1 MKKIFSTALL
11 AFVGIALTGCDDFLD
26 DNRYPE
32 TKIVNNPL
40 YWSNPDNCQM
50 QVNRMKQYF
59 YGYGSGTGSGNFYFN
74 TLSDDQCGNSFTD
87 WKFTNVPNSSS
98 SYSDPYT
105 VIRGCNFIIEGV
117 NSSSLTDAQK
127 ANFIAQARLIR
138 GYEYYQLVRR
148 YGDVILVEKVE
159 DPEAEIL
166 YAERSPR
173 KTVMDYAYEDMKY
186 AAENISLQ
194 SGKQQ
199 FTKDLALAMLSD
211 LCLWEGTFW
220 KYCNKA
226 DNYYDPDEA
235 RSKHYLELCVTYSE
249 PLLSRYPIGDSY
261 AQLYN
266 QTWNA
271 DAKNGFVGLSGNS
284 EVIFATQYEKDV
296 FSNSI
301 TAYTCSSTAISG
313 LSKDA
318 FDSYLFRDGLPLAKT
333 TLNKT
338 DVGVR
343 EEHVEGAADNGPGL
357 SIQNLLNV
365 RDARL
370 AATTDPYIYYK
381 NLTWI
386 RWGANPMTSA
396 SGYGVRKY
404 DSPNITDV
412 TYRTTTGKN
421 YLCSPL
427 YWGAVVALN
436 YAEAKTELGTLTD
449 GDLDKTLNKL
459 YARALLPRQTVSTLT
474 AIADPANNMG
484 VSSLLWE
491 VRRCR
496 RCELIMDN
504 DYRYWDLVRWHKLDL
519 LDNTK
524 HPNVLLGANATNAP
538 VAPESTVGAYIN
550 GSFGRNRV
558 YDNRQYQWPI
568 PSGQITLNSNL
579 TQQPNWK

>member
-1 MKKIFSTALL
+1 MNKIFSTALL

-26 DNRYPE
+26 ENRYPE
-32 TKIVNNPL
+32 TSIVNNPL

-59 YGYGSGTGSGNFYFN
+59 YGYGSGTGYGNFYFN

-87 WKFTNVPNSSS
+87 WKFTNVPSSTS
-98 SYSDPYT
+98 SYSDPYV
-105 VIRGCNFIIEGV
+105 VIRGCNYIIEGV
-117 NSSSLTDAQK
+117 TGSSLSEAQK

-148 YGDVILVEKVE
+148 YGDVILIEKVE
-159 DPEAEIL
+159 NPDADIL
-166 YAERSPR
+166 YSARTDR

-186 AAENISLQ
+186 ASENITLQ

-199 FTKDLALAMLSD
+199 FSKDLAKAMLSE

-220 KYCNKA
+220 KYCTQA
-226 DNYYDPDEA
+226 DNYYAPDA
-235 RSKHYLELCVTYSE
+235 TRSKHYLELCVTYSE
-249 PLLSRYPIGDSY
+249 PLLASYPIGSNY

-266 QTWNA
+266 QPWSANA
-271 DAKNGFVGLSGNS
+271 QQGFVGLAGNS
-284 EVIFATQYEKDV
+284 EVIFATEYEKDV
-296 FSNSI
+296 FMNSV

-313 LSKDA
+313 LTKDV
-318 FDSYLFRDGLPLAKT
+318 FDAYLFRDGKPLAST

-338 DVGVR
+338 DVGVK
-343 EEHVEGAADNGPGL
+343 ENHVEGAANNGPGL
-357 SIQNLLNV
+357 SIQNLLDV

-381 NLTWI
+381 GLTWI

-404 DSPNITDV
+404 DNPNIPDVLDRTD
-412 TYRTTTGKN
+412 TGKN

-427 YWGAVVALN
+427 YWGAVIALN
-436 YAEAKTELGTLTD
+436 YAEAKAELNTLTD
-449 GDLDKTLNKL
+449 ADLNKTLNKL
-459 YARALLPRQTVSTLT
+459 YARAELPNQTVASLS
-474 AIADPANNMG
+474 AIADPANNMR
-484 VSSLLWE
+484 VSSLIWE

-504 DYRYWDLVRWHKLDL
+504 DYRYWDLVRWHQLNL
-519 LDNTK
+519 LDSNDY
-524 HPNVLLGANATNAP
+524 PNILLGANATNAP
-538 VAPESTVGAYIN
+538 VAPESVTGVYVN
-550 GSFGRNRV
+550 SSFGRNRI

-568 PSGQITLNSNL
+568 PSGQITLNPKL
-579 TQQPNWK
+579 EQQPNWK

>member
-271 DAKNGFVGLSGNS
+271 DANNGFVGLSGNS

>member
-11 AFVGIALTGCDDFLD
+11 AFVGLALTGCDDFLD

-32 TKIVNNPL
+32 TSIVNNPL

-59 YGYGSGTGSGNFYFN
+59 YGYGSGTGYGNFYFN

-87 WKFTNVPNSSS
+87 WKFTNVPSTSS
-98 SYSDPYT
+98 SYNDPYT
-105 VIRGCNFIIEGV
+105 VIRGCNYIIEGV
-117 NSSSLTDAQK
+117 ESSSLTDAQK
-127 ANFIAQARLIR
+127 ANFIGQARLIR

-148 YGDVILVEKVE
+148 YGDVILIEKVE
-159 DPEAEIL
+159 NPDSEVL
-166 YAERSPR
+166 FSRRTDR

-186 AAENISLQ
+186 AAENITLQ

-199 FTKDLALAMLSD
+199 FSKDLAKAMLSD

-220 KYCNKA
+220 KYCTKA
-226 DNYYDPDEA
+226 DNYYDADAA
-235 RSKHYLELCVTYSE
+235 RSQQYLNLCVTYSE
-249 PLLSRYPIGDSY
+249 SLINDYPIGESY
-261 AQLYN
+261 AELYN
-266 QTWNA
+266 QPWNA
-271 DAKNGFVGLSGNS
+271 DKSAGFTGLSGNK
-284 EVIFATQYEKDV
+284 EVIFATEYEKDV
-296 FSNSI
+296 FMNSV
-301 TAYTCSSTAISG
+301 TAYTCSSTAING

-318 FDSYLFRDGLPLAKT
+318 FDSYLFRDGKPLAST
-333 TLNKT
+333 TLDKT
-338 DVGVR
+338 DIGVR
-343 EEHVEGAADNGPGL
+343 EESVVGAANNGPGL
-357 SIQNLLNV
+357 SIQNLLDV

-370 AATTDPYIYYK
+370 EATTDPYIYYK

-404 DSPNITDV
+404 DNPNIPEV
-412 TYRTTTGKN
+412 KNRVTTGQN

-427 YWGAVVALN
+427 YWGAVIALN
-436 YAEAKTELGTLTD
+436 YAEAKAELNTLTD
-449 GDLDKTLNKL
+449 ADLNKTLNKL
-459 YARALLPRQTVSTLT
+459 YKRAKLPDQTVASLT
-474 AIADPANNMG
+474 AIADPANNMS

-491 VRRCR
+491 IRRCR

-504 DYRYWDLVRWHKLDL
+504 DYRYWDLVRWHQLEL

-538 VAPESTVGAYIN
+538 VAPESTVGAYID

-558 YDNRQYQWPI
+558 YDHRQYQWPI
-568 PSGQITLNSNL
+568 PSGQITLNPNL
-579 TQQPNWK
+579 TQQPNWE